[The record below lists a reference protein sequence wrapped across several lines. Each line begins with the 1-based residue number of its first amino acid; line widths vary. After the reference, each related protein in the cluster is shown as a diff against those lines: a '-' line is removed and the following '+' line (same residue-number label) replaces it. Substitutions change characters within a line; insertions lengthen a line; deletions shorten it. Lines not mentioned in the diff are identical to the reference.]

1 MLDPSDRLV
10 LQHLHHYP
18 SILDLTL
25 SRGLVVV
32 QFAELCDCRVDV
44 GLVLSQLRRSQLQLL
59 VLFFQCR
66 GSAFQFCFVLRRL
79 LAVLTVGSLGDLRLL
94 EIVAFKLYPGRDKS
108 CEPL

>member
-1 MLDPSDRLV
+1 LFCNTCTITRRFST
-10 LQHLHHYP
+10 
-18 SILDLTL
+18 SL
-25 SRGLVVV
+25 SAEDLVVV

-44 GLVLSQLRRSQLQLL
+44 GLVLSQLRLLQLQLL

-66 GSAFQFCFVLRRL
+66 GAAFQFCFVLRRL

-94 EIVAFKLYPGRDKS
+94 EIVAFKLYPGRDKL